1 MILLQ
6 SYKNCPV
13 IDRALFLSSVILI
26 VVELHIFGRL
36 FIAVP
41 RLTVIVAVPRL
52 TVIVA
57 VLIIFFVIVF
67 IIRVV

>member
-13 IDRALFLSSVILI
+13 VDRALFLSSVILI
-26 VVELHIFGRL
+26 VGELHIFGRL
-36 FIAVP
+36 F
-41 RLTVIVAVPRL
+41 VAVPRL

-57 VLIIFFVIVF
+57 VLVIIFIIVL

>member
-26 VVELHIFGRL
+26 VGKLHILGRL
-36 FIAVP
+36 F
-41 RLTVIVAVPRL
+41 VAVPRL

-57 VLIIFFVIVF
+57 VIITFFVIVF
-67 IIRVV
+67 IIRVA

>member
-6 SYKNCPV
+6 SYKNRPV

-41 RLTVIVAVPRL
+41 RLTVIVAV
-52 TVIVA
+52 
-57 VLIIFFVIVF
+57 LIIFFVIVF

>member
-26 VVELHIFGRL
+26 VVELHIFERL
-36 FIAVP
+36 FI
-41 RLTVIVAVPRL
+41 AVPRL

-67 IIRVV
+67 IIRVA